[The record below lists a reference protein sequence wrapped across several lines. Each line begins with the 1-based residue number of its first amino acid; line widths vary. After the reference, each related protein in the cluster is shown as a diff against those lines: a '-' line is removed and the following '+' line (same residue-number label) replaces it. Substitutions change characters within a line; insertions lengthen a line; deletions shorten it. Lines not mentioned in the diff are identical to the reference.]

1 MSVSYKFSIPRV
13 EKIQEIS
20 GKESVISKLTYAVQ
34 AQSTVNFENTILLTK
49 NLELDYTSLDPFV
62 NFEELTFEQLVEWI
76 LEDQSVTSIE
86 EIDIVVE
93 AISKI
98 KSKDFEIEN
107 KTVKTETSVSLGVYR
122 SIAE

>member
-107 KTVKTETSVSLGVYR
+107 KTIKTETQISLGVYR
-122 SIAE
+122 SIA